1 MTTHRSPQPELDK
14 DALMKTTCHRSPQ
27 HELEKDAL
35 AKMTCHRSPQHELD
49 NDALTKRMCHQSPQH
64 ELDKDASKKVAC
76 DRVQGDLFLG
86 ARILNQFLR
95 YFKELLCILL
105 GELDRCSLALRRLV
119 YDFVQ
124 RVTTS
129 PGNLLDGLPRN
140 PFLRHSLDQPTFCV
154 VRMMELLLRH
164 N

>member
-1 MTTHRSPQPELDK
+1 
-14 DALMKTTCHRSPQ
+14 
-27 HELEKDAL
+27 
-35 AKMTCHRSPQHELD
+35 
-49 NDALTKRMCHQSPQH
+49 MCSREWHAIDHHNLS
-64 ELDKDASKKVAC
+64 LASKASLVE

-86 ARILNQFLR
+86 VRILNQFLR
-95 YFKELLCILL
+95 YSKELLCILR

-164 N
+164 S